1 MPQRSTPTK
10 SQYVAVADFR
20 YQLRKFVRHSEE
32 LARSAGIT
40 PLQYQLMLQTH
51 GQPEREWAT
60 ISELAERLQ
69 SKHHGVVALVDRCV
83 EAGLAE
89 RVACPND
96 GRQVRIYLT
105 NKGRAILE
113 NLVVKHREQL
123 LNLDGKF
130 AVPGAH
136 ELGID

>member
-1 MPQRSTPTK
+1 MPKRSAPTK
-10 SQYVAVADFR
+10 SQYIAVADFR
-20 YQLRKFVRHSEE
+20 YQLRKFVRYSEE

-83 EAGLAE
+83 EAGLVE
-89 RVACPND
+89 RVPCPND
-96 GRQVRIYLT
+96 GRQVRIHLT
-105 NKGRAILE
+105 DKGRAILE
-113 NLVVKHREQL
+113 DLVIQHREQL
-123 LNLDGKF
+123 LKLGGQF
-130 AVPGAH
+130 AVPGPR
-136 ELGID
+136 ELGKG